1 MSSGPRATEDDRPSG
16 TPEDALSPVDGST
29 VSPVE
34 RESSEPLPLAPLE
47 RDHFVAHV
55 DVALRV
61 VALVVLAGLT
71 GMAGW
76 MVVFAWRHLAEQRT
90 DISYIWV
97 ILSLAALCPMIRKMW
112 LTARRG
118 VAPALDAKEIAAVES
133 RAFLE
138 AVERHD
144 LLRTDAQRRAAEEA
158 GGVVNAERRPEARD
172 SRLDE
177 PIDRGDEARIAA
189 RMKERGD
196 PG

>member
-1 MSSGPRATEDDRPSG
+1 VSSGPRATEDDRPSG

-118 VAPALDAKEIAAVES
+118 VAPALDAKEIAAAES

-158 GGVVNAERRPEARD
+158 GSVVNAERRPEARD

>member
-1 MSSGPRATEDDRPSG
+1 MSSRPGVTFDDRPSG

-55 DVALRV
+55 DVALRG

-112 LTARRG
+112 LNARRG
-118 VAPALDAKEIAAVES
+118 VAPALDAKEIAAAES

-172 SRLDE
+172 SCLDE

-189 RMKERGD
+189 LTKERGD